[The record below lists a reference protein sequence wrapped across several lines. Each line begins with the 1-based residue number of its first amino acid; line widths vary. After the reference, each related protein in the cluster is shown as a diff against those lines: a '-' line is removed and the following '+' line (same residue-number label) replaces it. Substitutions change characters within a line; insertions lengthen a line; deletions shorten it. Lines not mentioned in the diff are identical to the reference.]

1 MATDQL
7 LLDSLKP
14 GFVVW
19 CTGLPASGKTTV
31 AREMQHQLAAR
42 GVPAVL
48 LDSDELRHVLT
59 PKPTYAEDE
68 RDWFYGVIAYL
79 ASWLARAGVNVL
91 IAATAHRRAY
101 RQAARA
107 QVERFAEVYVQCSL
121 AECRR
126 RDPKGIYAQA
136 QAGQAA
142 TVPGLGSPFEPPLAP
157 EATVDT
163 EHLTPAEAANKV
175 LAQLVNFWG

>member
-1 MATDQL
+1 MAVDQSL
-7 LLDSLKP
+7 PDRLKP

-19 CTGLPASGKTTV
+19 CIGLPASGKTTM

-42 GVPAVL
+42 GVRTVL
-48 LDSDELRHVLT
+48 LDSDELRNVLT
-59 PKPTYAEDE
+59 PKPTYTEDE

-79 ASWLARAGVNVL
+79 AAWLACAGINIL

-126 RDPKGIYAQA
+126 RDPKGIYARA
-136 QAGQAA
+136 QAGQAEH
-142 TVPGLGSPFEPPLAP
+142 VPGLGSPFEPPLAP

-163 EHLTPAEAANKV
+163 EHLTPAEAANTV
-175 LAQLVNFWG
+175 LAQLVNFFV